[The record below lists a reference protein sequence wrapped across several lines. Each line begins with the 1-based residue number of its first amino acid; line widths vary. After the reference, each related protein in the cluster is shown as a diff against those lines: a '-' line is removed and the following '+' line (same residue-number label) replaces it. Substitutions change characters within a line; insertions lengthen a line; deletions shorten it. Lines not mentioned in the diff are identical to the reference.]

1 MAVSMRQ
8 RLQPDFVCVV
18 FLIAGTALGQA
29 NTSDRVEV
37 QTVCDILLDQGKFN
51 GKAVAVLGRFIATDE
66 GAWLTEDDCGREVE
80 AQRVPVH
87 LFVWIEQGGIPSNTP
102 GTPVLDQDSLK
113 LKLAQAAK
121 TTRLGKRVEFRCTI
135 SARDGKPKCG
145 WPEVQDR
152 WAIAYGRVET
162 QGDRGYGFGHL
173 NGAPAQVVVQGQL
186 IFIEEKTQ
194 DAKGLQR
201 K

>member
-18 FLIAGTALGQA
+18 FLIAGIALGRT
-29 NTSDRVEV
+29 NTADRVKV
-37 QTVCDILLDQGKFN
+37 QTVCDILLDQGKFS

-66 GAWLTEDDCGREVE
+66 GAWLTEDDCGRKVE
-80 AQRVPVH
+80 AQGVPLDVS
-87 LFVWIEQGGIPSNTP
+87 VWIEQRGIPSGTP

-113 LKLAQAAK
+113 LKLAEAA
-121 TTRLGKRVEFRCTI
+121 TTTTLGKHVQFQCTF
-135 SARDGKPKCG
+135 SRKDGKRECG
-145 WPEVQDR
+145 WPEVRDR

-173 NGAPAQVVVQGQL
+173 SGAPAQVTVQVPL
-186 IFIEEKTQ
+186 IFIEE
-194 DAKGLQR
+194 
-201 K
+201 